1 MPLRTIIVGA
11 ILAAAALAAAAGG
24 VAATSRSTST
34 DNDAPAVQLTAGPY
48 TATVRHVV
56 TSDGAQ
62 ALVDL
67 TDANG
72 APVTGKPLSAILAY
86 QGTAV
91 GHEHHDIFIGQ
102 ERSAGRYSLA
112 LSEPAPGP
120 WLLTIVIGDEGRA
133 TYLFAVP

>member
-1 MPLRTIIVGA
+1 MALRTIIVGA
-11 ILAAAALAAAAGG
+11 ILAAAAGAAAAGG
-24 VAATSRSTST
+24 VAATSRSSAT
-34 DNDAPAVQLTAGPY
+34 DNEAAAVRLTAGPY
-48 TATVRHVV
+48 TAAVRHIVNAE
-56 TSDGAQ
+56 GAQ

-67 TDANG
+67 TDVNG
-72 APVTGKPLSAILAY
+72 TAVTGKPVSGILAY
-86 QGTAV
+86 QGTAA
-91 GHEHHDIFIGQ
+91 GHEHHDILIGQ